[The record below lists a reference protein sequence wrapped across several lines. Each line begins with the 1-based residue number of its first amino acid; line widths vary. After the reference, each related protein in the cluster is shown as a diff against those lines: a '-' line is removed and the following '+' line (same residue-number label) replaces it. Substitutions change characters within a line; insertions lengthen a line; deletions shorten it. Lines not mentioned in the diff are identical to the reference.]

1 MALFHTAE
9 ILTLQQLCV
18 VQAKTR

>member
-9 ILTLQQLCV
+9 ISTLQQLCV
-18 VQAKTR
+18 V